1 MRRVLAIAASLA
13 LIAFPAAAQ
22 TVGGAYTVEGK
33 NFDGSPYNGTAT
45 ITFQNDVS
53 CTIEW
58 VSGPNTS
65 TGICMKNGN
74 MFAAAYEQQGL
85 FGILSYQILEDGRL
99 DGAWTVAG
107 QDGFG
112 VEMLTPAQ

>member
-1 MRRVLAIAASLA
+1 MRRLA
-13 LIAFPAAAQ
+13 LAFAAFACLAFPAAAQ
-22 TVGGAYTVEGK
+22 QVGGEYTVDGK
-33 NFDGSPYNGTAT
+33 NFDGSPYTGTAT
-45 ITFQNDVS
+45 IVFQNDVS

-107 QDGFG
+107 QEGYG
-112 VEMLTPAQ
+112 VEMLTPVP